1 MRNTK
6 QMLILVIFI
15 TLCQLNT
22 YGNENS
28 HKHGHYSVRETLKPS
43 DRIDNITRLALE
55 KIKISASAQAG
66 GYVLGSEHLINGNF
80 NQNIQVIS
88 GTLVTLS
95 NINSHIETLQNG
107 EVVITVDAD
116 TSVDLESLKQRVN
129 SIQEN
134 AALRKI
140 LDQKNQQYLA
150 ALKNRENGKVYAIE
164 KEYLSSLPTTKIADL
179 NYMAKLS
186 EHLKESARN
195 AIIDIDDTLP
205 DRIQIKTFNNEIYT
219 NNVHAYLSANYS
231 ASIDY
236 IGLSNFLSDL
246 GRVIPADS
254 STACLIFNE
263 GMKNIDLKALLLEIS
278 RFPRYSQ
285 IYTHLD
291 FELTYNDGSTKVLRG
306 TYPWPS
312 ILEAPKERTCEKFST
327 NENYAYALFS
337 YRGPS
342 PTVKVFAP
350 IPRSYLNGLESIK
363 SWAIIGE
370 EHDGPK
376 KGNTSGNFPIEIRD
390 KFPFT
395 RIQLLLDVKANKWT
409 GDN

>member
-1 MRNTK
+1 MKIQAQR
-6 QMLILVIFI
+6 LFLLIFI
-15 TLCQLNT
+15 TLFKFNAFGDET
-22 YGNENS
+22 S
-28 HKHGHYSVRETLKPS
+28 IRHGHYSVRETLKPS

-150 ALKNRENGKVYAIE
+150 ALKNREYGKVYAIE

-219 NNVHAYLSANYS
+219 NNEHAYLSANYS

-263 GMKNIDLKALLLEIS
+263 GMKNIDLKALLLEIN

-291 FELTYNDGSTKVLRG
+291 FELTYHDGSTKVLRG

-312 ILEAPKERTCEKFST
+312 VLEAPTGRTCEKFST
-327 NENYAYALFS
+327 NENYAYALFA

-342 PTVKVFAP
+342 PTVKVFAQL
-350 IPRSYLNGLESIK
+350 PRSYLNGLESLK

-370 EHDGPK
+370 EYDEPR
-376 KGNTSGNFPIEIRD
+376 KGTTSGNFPIEIRD
-390 KFPFT
+390 RFPLT
-395 RIQLLLDVKANKWT
+395 RVELLLDVKANKWT
-409 GDN
+409 GEN